1 VLSLADLKITKPLA
15 SIYLLHGT
23 EVYLLQ
29 ILLKQIIELAS
40 GSEDPAFDMS
50 TYNMEEHPVELAVE
64 DANTLPIM
72 GEKRIVI
79 LDNCF
84 FLTGDTRK
92 RKVEHHMTQLTN
104 YIASPSPDTVM
115 VFLAPY
121 EKLDKRKKMV
131 KNLEKEAKIFEWNT
145 LTDTMLYQILY
156 DQAQQYGVE
165 YTQAAHQRLLA
176 VSGTNTSILVNE
188 VNKLALYAEG
198 NQDIDEE
205 LVNRLASPTL
215 ESDVFSM
222 VNRIMHRDA
231 QESFR
236 ILADLFQQK
245 EESVKLLALI
255 MRQFRII
262 FQTELYQKQGLSQK
276 QIASR
281 LKLHPYA
288 IKIAAEQTKGYGE
301 HALKK
306 AVILCSDTDV
316 AIKTGQVDKVVGLQ
330 LLIQK
335 LISL

>member
-1 VLSLADLKITKPLA
+1 MTDLKITKPLA
-15 SIYLLHGT
+15 AIYLLYGT

-29 ILLKQIIELAS
+29 NLRKQIIELAL
-40 GSEDPAFDMS
+40 GSEDSAFDMS
-50 TYNMEEHPVELAVE
+50 TYNMEEYPVELAVE
-64 DANTLPIM
+64 DANTLPIT
-72 GEKRIVI
+72 GEKRVVI

-84 FLTGDTRK
+84 FLTGDTKK
-92 RKVEHHMTQLTN
+92 RKVEHHMVQLTD

-115 VFLAPY
+115 ILLAPY

-131 KNLEKEAKIFEWNT
+131 KSLEKEAKVFEWNT

-156 DQAQQYGVE
+156 DQAQQHGVE
-165 YTQAAHQRLLA
+165 YTQAAHKRLLA

-188 VNKLALYAEG
+188 VTKLALYAEG
-198 NQDIDEE
+198 NQDIDED

-222 VNRIMHRDA
+222 VNRIMHSDA
-231 QESFR
+231 QEAFR

-276 QIASR
+276 QIASQ

-288 IKIAAEQTKGYGE
+288 IKIAAEQTKKYGE
-301 HALKK
+301 QALKK

-316 AIKTGQVDKVVGLQ
+316 AIKTGQIDKVVGLQ

-335 LISL
+335 LVSL